1 MSFLES
7 GMGKTSVKRNKRKN
21 LFSKSSVPHSEEK
34 MSGGR
39 TKKRVD
45 RSRLVDSGM
54 ALVQRYPVLLL
65 SGVWVLWVV
74 IIGFSVK
81 GLLHVD
87 TFEVEPPQPEIVADA
102 PQIPELKP
110 QLQAKPASSFGLLAA
125 IAVSCGVTS
134 LLLAKQFTPA
144 KPQRGLVFK
153 HQTAAAK
160 AEMANY
166 PPRKGESKLAR
177 RSSVDGASRR
187 STPVTAQPT
196 VTVLP
201 PEENHPLDWGN
212 ASLADRM
219 DIRKQKSLS
228 NYL

>member
-7 GMGKTSVKRNKRKN
+7 VMGKTTLKENKRRTFLAKGQVSH
-21 LFSKSSVPHSEEK
+21 SKEK
-34 MSGGR
+34 MSGTR
-39 TKKRVD
+39 PARNVD
-45 RSRLVDSGM
+45 RPLLNPLV
-54 ALVQRYPVLLL
+54 AFVQRYPILVW
-65 SGVWVLWVV
+65 SGVWVLLALMIWLGVR
-74 IIGFSVK
+74 

-87 TFEVEPPQPEIVADA
+87 TLEVESPQPEVVTNI
-102 PQIPELKP
+102 PQVPQLEP

-144 KPQRGLVFK
+144 KPQRKLVLK
-153 HQTAAAK
+153 RQTAPVNPEIAARQTSQ
-160 AEMANY
+160 EV
-166 PPRKGESKLAR
+166 ESITR
-177 RSSVDGASRR
+177 PSSADAMSQQSAVKNH
-187 STPVTAQPT
+187 PT

-212 ASLADRM
+212 ASLAEMM
-219 DIRKQKSLS
+219 DIRKQKSPS